1 MGIQGYSCQKSPSD
15 ISIFRQQHL
24 SEVKDGPFG
33 QILIFSRESKYNRL
47 YKASVLLPKSL
58 RSPILNAHLNPT
70 SWSAWTLLPKELQM
84 SILNFK
90 QLVLSTAVPTF
101 PKYLFSLTLV
111 LVKRFLKLVSCDQ
124 DSKKM
129 SVCIVGAGLSGL
141 CMAIKLKKA
150 GINFRWSP
158 LFSLKHLKQRNCQNS
173 SWVI

>member
-33 QILIFSRESKYNRL
+33 QILIISCESKRNNL
-47 YKASVLLPKSL
+47 YKASVLLPKSW
-58 RSPILNAHLNPT
+58 RSSFLNAHLNQ
-70 SWSAWTLLPKELQM
+70 LELCSQRSCKCPF
-84 SILNFK
+84 SILNKFSHR
-90 QLVLSTAVPTF
+90 QLCLIF

-111 LVKRFLKLVSCDQ
+111 LVKQVLKLVSCDQ

-158 LFSLKHLKQRNCQNS
+158 LFSLNHLKQRNCQNS